1 MPAAGTEDLARY
13 IIEPSKGALRGPG
26 RDGSPPP
33 IPKEIVFV
41 NLGSLGTESSF
52 LSVLSLV
59 RCLET
64 MTLACLLLFF
74 FMVFSHFFF
83 LWALNGF
90 LHHVQPGASAA
101 KNIERLQVAKLV
113 FFQEAMRESR
123 FAFAGLSLLDTF
135 QSSMAFVHSQWW
147 EAP

>member
-83 LWALNGF
+83 FVGLKWFPPPCATRS
-90 LHHVQPGASAA
+90 Q
-101 KNIERLQVAKLV
+101 R
-113 FFQEAMRESR
+113 REE
-123 FAFAGLSLLDTF
+123 
-135 QSSMAFVHSQWW
+135 H
-147 EAP
+147 

>member
-1 MPAAGTEDLARY
+1 MPAVGTEDLARY

-26 RDGSPPP
+26 GDGSPPP

-64 MTLACLLLFF
+64 MALACLLLFF
-74 FMVFSHFFF
+74 SWFFHMVVFFF
-83 LWALNGF
+83 SGLKWFPLPCATRS
-90 LHHVQPGASAA
+90 Q
-101 KNIERLQVAKLV
+101 R
-113 FFQEAMRESR
+113 REE
-123 FAFAGLSLLDTF
+123 
-135 QSSMAFVHSQWW
+135 H
-147 EAP
+147 